1 MRISIIKAMQS
12 EPSIERLIALCRKD
26 PSTLGQ
32 LLERYRAILHV
43 AAEAQIGPKLKVRCD
58 PSDLVQHTLIDAQ
71 RDFPAFAGSTEP
83 EFLAWIKR
91 IHRRNLADVIK
102 RHVHAARRTVL
113 REEPLL
119 DPNSDSVCMPLGG
132 LAAARST
139 PSQQVIKAERALR
152 LAEILLTL
160 PEAQRRA
167 ICLRHMEG
175 SKLEAIAEE
184 LGRSVGSVA
193 GLIDRGL
200 TTLRKT
206 MSQESW
212 T

>member
-1 MRISIIKAMQS
+1 MESN
-12 EPSIERLIALCRKD
+12 ELSIEVLIAQGRKD
-26 PSTLGQ
+26 PAALGQ
-32 LLERYRAILHV
+32 LLERYRAILHL

-58 PSDLVQHTLIDAQ
+58 ASDLVQHTLIDAQ
-71 RDFPAFAGSTEP
+71 KDFPAFAGSTEP
-83 EFLAWIKR
+83 EFSAWIKR

-102 RHVHAARRTVL
+102 RHVHAAGRTVL

-119 DPNSDSVCMPLGG
+119 NPSSDSVCMPLGG
-132 LAAARST
+132 LVAVQST
-139 PSQQVIKAERALR
+139 PSQHVIKAERAMR
-152 LAEILLTL
+152 LAQILLSL

-175 SKLEAIAEE
+175 LKLEAIATEMC
-184 LGRSVGSVA
+184 RSVGSVA

-200 TTLRKT
+200 TSLRKI
-206 MSQESW
+206 MSEQSW